1 MYNKRGDNMHI
12 KAKYQYTHFLYP
24 FVIENGN
31 YACFIESILKKT
43 KEWSLNLHQYKNDE
57 ESYDFFLPYMR
68 KFLFPTLFWD
78 KDYIKK
84 FKKQGVFKRALDL
97 SKISSVTFKYNMS
110 RIKKGSITD
119 YDGTSIDFEISD
131 IRIICFEGGICFID
145 FKTQIDEKNEFID
158 FNKILDFNHYFRN
171 LTPRMKSNSINKI
184 SENSKTINI
193 PKFIKDITAEYESK
207 SLDKMYYDKMFT
219 YSYVCVD
226 SWEKP
231 SDFEKMENDF
241 YKFQY
246 VMHSK
251 SSAIFNKEC
260 ENLKNN
266 RYSRW
271 QYSMFGFSKES
282 GVVFVSDK
290 EKYDITRMP
299 YNFEKRYIYMV
310 LISLYQ
316 RISLINFSQDLM
328 RQDKT
333 AVKSLKKKLTK
344 FTNSSWFG
352 QVTNSEH
359 GMDIWKIWQHAFN
372 LPELYDEVHKEYLE
386 YYDFV
391 VSNGQSRIN
400 TILMLVYIV
409 SVIFAGIPILNDVI
423 KLKNIEI
430 YTIIAIALCA
440 LSYPLYLILSWIKH
454 KLEIKF

>member
-31 YACFIESILKKT
+31 YACFIESILKNT

-78 KDYIKK
+78 KEYIKK

-97 SKISSVTFKYNMS
+97 SKLSSVTFKYNMS

-119 YDGTSIDFEISD
+119 YEDSSIDFEISD

-145 FKTQIDEKNEFID
+145 FKTQIDEKNEFINFD
-158 FNKILDFNHYFRN
+158 KVLDFNHYFRN
-171 LTPRMKSNSINKI
+171 LTPRVKSNSTNRIL
-184 SENSKTINI
+184 ENSKTINI
-193 PKFIKDITAEYESK
+193 PKFIKDITSKYESK
-207 SLDKMYYDKMFT
+207 SLDKMFYDKMFT

-226 SWEKP
+226 GWEKP
-231 SDFEKMENDF
+231 ADFEKMENDF

-260 ENLKNN
+260 ENLKKN

-290 EKYDITRMP
+290 EKYNITRMP
-299 YNFEKRYIYMV
+299 YNFEKRYLYMV

-333 AVKSLKKKLTK
+333 AVKGLKKKLTK

-352 QVTNSEH
+352 QVTNSDH
-359 GMDIWKIWQHAFN
+359 GMDIWKIWQESFN
-372 LPELYDEVHKEYLE
+372 LPELYDEVHKEYIE